1 MHDDDIEPD
10 ASTRSMRDSAH
21 RESTMQRREG
31 HDALSRDKPTNKI
44 RDKIG
49 IYRCLGQVQ
58 AVCERVGPSEF
69 VI

>member
-31 HDALSRDKPTNKI
+31 HDALSRDKPTN
-44 RDKIG
+44 
-49 IYRCLGQVQ
+49 
-58 AVCERVGPSEF
+58 ENT
-69 VI
+69 